1 MNLYTLTQHQ
11 RFIQNHLE
19 LSGFDAQTIIDTL
32 DGESNTDALKEK
44 RLGYIAIIKSKR
56 AMAAAREKPYLDM
69 GELIKADLDA
79 ANRLEAAL
87 FSSMQATNDIDL
99 VGLEFEAHIKGKAA
113 ALVIKEGAVI
123 PAEFM
128 VTPEPSPPVARPD
141 KDAIKK
147 ELAAGRVID
156 GCELGTN
163 KKLVIK

>member
-11 RFIQNHLE
+11 HILQHQLE
-19 LSGFDAQTIIDTL
+19 AAGFDAQTIIDTL
-32 DGESNTDALKEK
+32 DGEDNTDALKEK
-44 RLGYIAIIKSKR
+44 RLAYVSIIKSKR
-56 AMAAAREKPYLDM
+56 ALAAAREKPYLDM

-87 FSSMQATNDIDL
+87 FASMLATDDADL
-99 VGLEFEAHIKGKAA
+99 IGLEFEAHIKGKAA

-123 PAEFM
+123 PDEFM
-128 VTPEPSPPVARPD
+128 VMPVPAPPVARPD

-147 ELAAGRVID
+147 ALAAGRVID
-156 GCELGTN
+156 GCELGMN